1 MSKLRVSVTV
11 FASLVLASA
20 LLLTGCKEKD
30 SDKIA
35 DAQEC
40 LDKYAREGGG
50 DLAVCEAYVAG
61 ITTPAAHGIRCA
73 TGFIRDGFGSAQ
85 SFIDAFEEIETV
97 NSNTVATFLKVVSFD
112 AAGTGTQGQVN
123 TNYSAAQSTYGSCAS
138 SYAKGATMI
147 SAFGYLT
154 NVLFKYAC
162 DYSASGTA
170 CDMDE
175 NSLADAFLY
184 AALNSGDPETD
195 GLKVD
200 LGVIVVNT
208 DTISCTNGDTNEKL
222 CEFMGLAITNA
233 GGPDDKAQVGEE
245 FLAVLAN
252 PPP

>member
-1 MSKLRVSVTV
+1 MSSSKFRVSVTV
-11 FASLVLASA
+11 LASLFFVSA
-20 LLLTGCKEKD
+20 LFLVGCKEKE
-30 SDKIA
+30 SDKVA

-50 DLAVCEAYVAG
+50 DLAACEAYVEG

-112 AAGTGTQGQVN
+112 AAGTGNSGVVN
-123 TNYSAAQSTYGSCAS
+123 TNYQAAQSTYGSCAS

-147 SAFGYLT
+147 SGFGYLT

-162 DYSASGTA
+162 DESAD

-175 NSLADAFLY
+175 NSLAAAFLY
-184 AALNSGDPETD
+184 AALNPNAPETTA
-195 GLKVD
+195 LTTD

-208 DTISCTNGDTNEKL
+208 DKISCTSGDTNEKL
-222 CEFMGLAITNA
+222 CEFMGLAIDNA
-233 GGPDDKAQVGEE
+233 GGPDNKARVGEE

-252 PPP
+252 PPS